1 MDEELQVPEN
11 ELVLIDVNSIADTFS
26 TLIEQGTETV
36 IAFLASDEIASAFE
50 TAKEI
55 GEDLSKA
62 VKAIAIIRKG
72 ASIPDKFFMHKIKRY
87 CAGLS
92 AIPLAKREKYAKK
105 IGKKSLNKENVFVL
119 GVLNRNE
126 ELSKIDI
133 FVKLF
138 EAKLNEEID
147 EQTYRRLMLQ
157 VDRTMFS
164 DILYLKDNI
173 YEGEVKITSLEE
185 ENLLAMGWLIFAGI
199 GWGTATEEGGNIYA
213 YTQTAKLFCKVV
225 FGNNDISLDGS
236 NPPIGTIRLDPAP
249 PQQ

>member
-1 MDEELQVPEN
+1 M
-11 ELVLIDVNSIADTFS
+11 
-26 TLIEQGTETV
+26 
-36 IAFLASDEIASAFE
+36 AFLASDEVANALE

-62 VKAIAIIRKG
+62 VEVVAKIRKI
-72 ASIPDKFFMHKIKRY
+72 ASIPDKFFMYKVERY
-87 CAGLS
+87 CAGLFS
-92 AIPLAKREKYAKK
+92 IPLSEREKYAKK

-138 EAKLNEEID
+138 VAKLYEKID
-147 EQTYRRLMLQ
+147 DQTYRRLMLQ

-164 DILYLKDNI
+164 DILYLRDNI
-173 YEGEVKITSLEE
+173 CEGEVKITSVEE

-199 GWGTATEEGGNIYA
+199 GWGTATEDGGNIYA

-225 FGNNDISLDGS
+225 FGNDDISLGGS
-236 NPPIGTIRLDPAP
+236 NPPLLGQCALTLHLPKNKGKALRI
-249 PQQ
+249 

>member
-1 MDEELQVPEN
+1 MGEELQTPEN
-11 ELVLIDVNSIADTFS
+11 ELTLIDVNSIADTFS
-26 TLIEQGTETV
+26 TLIEQGTEAVMT
-36 IAFLASDEIASAFE
+36 FLASDEIANALE

-55 GEDLSKA
+55 GEDLSR
-62 VKAIAIIRKG
+62 AIKVVAIIRKG
-72 ASIPDKFFMHKIKRY
+72 ASIPDKFFMHKVNRY

-105 IGKKSLNKENVFVL
+105 IGKKSLNKENVFVP
-119 GVLNRNE
+119 GILNRNE

-147 EQTYRRLMLQ
+147 EQTYCRLMLQ

-164 DILYLKDNI
+164 DILYLADNI
-173 YEGEVKITSLEE
+173 HEGEVKITSVEE

-199 GWGTATEEGGNIYA
+199 GIGNAFEDGGNVYT
-213 YTQTAKLFCKVV
+213 YTQTAKLFCKIV
-225 FGNNDISLDGS
+225 FGNDNIASDGT
-236 NPPIGTIRLDPAP
+236 NPPIGTIRVDPIS